1 MFLTAFFRNI
11 YTPGHCL
18 LCNNPLY
25 TETGEHTLL
34 CGNCFA
40 LLKPITGKRCRTCG
54 TPLISEDITC
64 MRCRNRDF
72 SFSNNYSLFTYDG
85 MIKELLYQYKFNNEK
100 HLSAVFSELIYKYLS
115 INCQDRFTLVPA
127 PSRKSGK
134 RRRGWGHVEII
145 ARILKN
151 HYKVPTLFCLKRK
164 GETTQKTLNYEGR
177 LTNLNG
183 KIYIKKNSIVLPE
196 NIIILDDIF
205 TTGATVEQC
214 SKVLRNGGAKEIRS
228 LTLALD

>member
-1 MFLTAFFRNI
+1 MFLTDFFRNF

-25 TETGEHTLL
+25 TETVEHPLI
-34 CGNCFA
+34 CRNCFA
-40 LLKPITGKRCRTCG
+40 LLKPISGKRCKTCG

-64 MRCRNRDF
+64 MRCRNRGF
-72 SFSNNYSLFTYDG
+72 SFSNNYSLFIYSG

-100 HLSAVFSELIYKYLS
+100 HLSVVFSELIYRYLS
-115 INCQDRFTLVPA
+115 INCQDQFTLVPA

-134 RRRGWGHVEII
+134 RHRGWGHVEII
-145 ARILKN
+145 ALILKN

-183 KIYIKKNSIVLPE
+183 KIYIKKNRIVLPE
-196 NIIILDDIF
+196 KIIILDDIF
-205 TTGATVEQC
+205 TTGATIEQC

-228 LTLALD
+228 LTVALD